1 MTVRHY
7 HLRTASAAPSERW
20 REAFPAGEALDAAA
34 LAARLGSGDRRECMV
49 WLGTDDRQWPEQVQ
63 RIRRTAPAAH
73 VVVLTGQ
80 PGERE
85 ALQAMGAGASGYAH
99 SHAVPAL
106 LREVALVVEHGG
118 LWLGP
123 ALMQRVLG
131 AAAGVLPAG
140 REEPGLSRREAEVAK
155 AVAAGR
161 SNKVALKPRRTRD
174 SATRRPAV
182 VVSCPQWGGR
192 APLLN
197 APWEARAAALLV
209 PPSNRRRRHA
219 GLRFIQD

>member
-161 SNKVALKPRRTRD
+161 SNKEVATMLRITERTVKAHLGAAFEKLGVRD
-174 SATRRPAV
+174 RLQLALHLAAA
-182 VVSCPQWGGR
+182 GR
-192 APLLN
+192 AERP
-197 APWEARAAALLV
+197 V
-209 PPSNRRRRHA
+209 PVER
-219 GLRFIQD
+219 IQA